1 MDNKDLYDIVMESE
15 RKANLMHIEQDNRER
30 EQFGDKDYLDVA
42 IEAGKKFNSEYKGK
56 FDASTLEKIKSLYNI
71 QDDETAQR
79 IINLKSIIKQ
89 TKQQS
94 MTIDELIIFLND
106 AMNYDEMQIW
116 SMRQKI
122 KGVEL
127 SLNEKLKKFFDLNS
141 DEEILK
147 IYDIQQN
154 YDENNITG
162 IRKVLT
168 KTGQKK
174 SK

>member
-116 SMRQKI
+116 LMRQKI

-168 KTGQKK
+168 KTSQKK

>member
-1 MDNKDLYDIVMESE
+1 MDAKKVYDIVMESE

-30 EQFGDKDYLDVA
+30 EQFGDKDYLDGA
-42 IEAGKKFNSEYKGK
+42 LEAAKKFNLEYKGK
-56 FDASTLEKIKSLYNI
+56 FDDSTLEKIKSFYNI

-94 MTIDELIIFLND
+94 MTIDEVILFLNN
-106 AMNYDEMQIW
+106 AMSYDEMQIW
-116 SMRQKI
+116 LMRQKI

-127 SLNEKLKKFFDLNS
+127 SLDEKLKKFFELNE

>member
-30 EQFGDKDYLDVA
+30 EQFGNKDYLDVA

-116 SMRQKI
+116 LMRQKI

-168 KTGQKK
+168 KTSQKK
-174 SK
+174 I